1 MQTFVSGSKAGE
13 RVYFDIQIFDDDV
26 VETEEF
32 FSVVLETDTDSI
44 IHTAT
49 AYVQITDNDCK
60 QSPNY

>member
-1 MQTFVSGSKAGE
+1 MQTFVGGSDAGE

-26 VETEEF
+26 VETEES

-49 AYVQITDNDCK
+49 ATVQITDSDGK
-60 QSPNY
+60 QSLKY